1 MLNLSSWEKMY
12 IKLQG
17 STICCY
23 KDQKSAKNHPDL
35 YYKNEMPIELRNG
48 SVERAADYTK
58 KNNVFR
64 VK

>member
-1 MLNLSSWEKMY
+1 M
-12 IKLQG
+12 KLQG

-23 KDQKSAKNHPDL
+23 KDQKSAKNHPDQL
-35 YYKNEMPIELRNG
+35 YKTELPIELKNG
-48 SVERAADYTK
+48 SVERATDYTK